1 MSIVPEPLLIGIG
14 NELRGDDGAGLRVVE
29 LLTEL
34 GVEAFGHDGEPLT
47 LLDSFTGRRRVV
59 IVDAVA
65 GERPGRVHRFDAVA
79 EPLPALF
86 TTRASTHLLGL
97 AETLELGRELG
108 LLPAQLEVIG
118 IEGTSFGLGLPL
130 APAVEAAASRVAR
143 DLAADWAK
151 TTPEADESRDRR
163 RDAGKRP

>member
-1 MSIVPEPLLIGIG
+1 MPEPLLIGIG
-14 NELRGDDGAGLRVVE
+14 NELRGDDGAGLRVIE

-47 LLDSFTGRRRVV
+47 LLDSFAGRTRVV

-65 GERPGRVHRFDAVA
+65 GERPGRIHRFDAAA

-86 TTRASTHLLGL
+86 TTGSSTHLLGL
-97 AETLELGRELG
+97 AETLELGRELDR
-108 LLPAQLEVIG
+108 LPAQLEVIG

-130 APAVEAAASRVAR
+130 AWAVDEAAGRVAR
-143 DLAADWAK
+143 DLAADLRKA
-151 TTPEADESRDRR
+151 TPEPDQSRDSATRR
-163 RDAGKRP
+163 R